1 MRGWTLRVLA
11 AVSLLITPLAFGA
24 GALFPRPLHL
34 VRRVDDPLSK
44 TSATIDEYCIGN
56 RVVTVR
62 GAKVTIADYDAQ
74 QLTEI
79 DHAAQTWSVT
89 PFADI
94 AQSRAALDARIGVKP
109 VQREARMMI
118 SGSRSANN
126 VETFVDETPHR
137 RLDVGIDRR
146 VTLSRAAAEVLI
158 GAAYPAK
165 MTDEQTEILAVAGS
179 SGSISAMSVSATPAE
194 NYGLVTERTLTI
206 DTDGARVVSHNSI
219 IRVGDEMPAAE
230 VTLIDPG
237 AKRIES
243 RLTRLAR
250 ELREIDT
257 LPSANALH

>member
-1 MRGWTLRVLA
+1 VA
-11 AVSLLITPLAFGA
+11 AVSFLVAPLAFGA

-34 VRRVDDPLSK
+34 VRRVDDPISK

-62 GAKVTIADYDAQ
+62 GAKVTIADYEAQ

-89 PFADI
+89 TFADI
-94 AQSRAALDARIGVKP
+94 AQSRAALDARMGIKP
-109 VQREARMMI
+109 APREARMMV
-118 SGSRSANN
+118 SGTRSPNG
-126 VETFVDETPHR
+126 VESFVDETPHR

-146 VTLSRAAAEVLI
+146 VTLSRGAAEVLI

-165 MTDEQTEILAVAGS
+165 VTDEETEILAVAGS
-179 SGSISAMSVSATPAE
+179 GSISAMSVRATAAE
-194 NYGLVTERTLTI
+194 TYGLVTERTLTI
-206 DTDGARVVSHNSI
+206 DSDGTRLVSRNSI
-219 IRVGDEMPAAE
+219 IRVGDEMPGAE
-230 VTLIDPG
+230 ATLIDPG

-250 ELREIDT
+250 ELRDIDT
-257 LPSANALH
+257 LPAANALH